1 MSEAERGDEVVELK
15 KVLQE
20 DESGEVTQALIQS
33 LRNAAESIAKGLRG
47 TLSRED
53 YVMSEDLL
61 QALMTAEQVLKTVWE
76 RIHPDHHLMM

>member
-33 LRNAAESIAKGLRG
+33 LRNAAEPIAKGLRG
-47 TLSRED
+47 TLSREA

-61 QALMTAEQVLKTVWE
+61 QALTTAEQVLKTVWE
-76 RIHPDHHLMM
+76 RIHPDHQLMM